1 MSGIFGLV
9 RFDGAAVSSSDLARM
24 GNSLRHRGPDRR
36 TVAIDDPVGL
46 GHCLMRV
53 NREDFLDTQPLR
65 DREAGLLLTADCRI
79 DNREALGEALNL
91 GEQELARLAD
101 SALILRAY
109 REWGADCVTRLIGE
123 FAFALWDA
131 RKGELILARD
141 PMGERCVYYHRNDAF
156 LAFATE
162 IKALWSIPDVPQILS
177 ETEIGRY
184 LLFQRPADDGVTFF
198 AGVTYA
204 PGGHILR
211 IRADGALRTE
221 RYWEP
226 HADPAHLDRDEAYYV
241 ATYRRLLTEA
251 VDCRIRRTIRPPALL
266 LSAGFDSAAIAGLAQ
281 PRLAAQRRKLL
292 AFSSV
297 LPEDYVGPHKSVRPW
312 VEACRRVMPH
322 LDVRYFVQTDETVFT
337 DLERSSA
344 AADAPATGVHYLR
357 DALYRRAAQAG
368 ARVVMDGFGGDGTI
382 NPRLGNVLAHFLRQG
397 RLRLFA
403 REFAAQLRVGD
414 QSFREI
420 AVNTAKQLIPDRIR
434 RMRRRFRASG
444 AGRLIAPQFAADLA
458 RSGAVD
464 LDDLAMDAQPAVAP
478 RALMMRQMRF
488 WVANNRRMN
497 ANEAAAC
504 GLELTRPFR
513 DRRIIEFALAIPEE
527 LWMKNGQRRYL
538 ARKALAD
545 VYPPE
550 FQTRGPRQ
558 ETIEPIPMH
567 GMTRAL
573 PEVRAELERLGANP
587 LLGKYLDFDALRRSC
602 DGWSPDRSESLLLRR
617 ALCLAKFVETTLRA
631 NRPTGS

>member
-1 MSGIFGLV
+1 M
-9 RFDGAAVSSSDLARM
+9 RFDGAAVSSCDVERM
-24 GNSLRHRGPDRR
+24 GNVLRHRGPDRR
-36 TVAIDDPVGL
+36 TVAIDGSVGL

-53 NREDFLDTQPLR
+53 NREDFLDAQPLR
-65 DREAGLLLTADCRI
+65 DRDAGLILVADCRI
-79 DNREALGEALNL
+79 DNREELGEALGV
-91 GEQELARLAD
+91 GEPELARLAD

-109 REWGADCVTRLIGE
+109 RAWGADCVARLLGE
-123 FAFALWDA
+123 FAFALWDK

-141 PMGERCVYYHRNDAF
+141 PMGERCVFYHRNGDF

-162 IKALWSIPDVPQILS
+162 IKALWAIPDIPQVLS

-184 LLFQRPADDGVTFF
+184 LLFQRPIDDGVTFF
-198 AGVTYA
+198 EGVTYA
-204 PGGHILR
+204 PGGHFVR
-211 IRADGALRTE
+211 VQADGALRTQ

-226 HADPAHLDRDEAYYV
+226 HADPVHLDRDEAYYV

-266 LSAGFDSAAIAGLAQ
+266 LSAGFDSAAIAGLSQ
-281 PRLAAQRRKLL
+281 PRLAAQGRKLL

-312 VEACRRVMPH
+312 VEACRRVMPY

-368 ARVVMDGFGGDGTI
+368 ARVVMDGFGGDDTI
-382 NPRLGNVLAHFLRQG
+382 NPRLGNVLVHFLRQG
-397 RLRLFA
+397 RFRLFA
-403 REFAAQLRVGD
+403 REFAAQLRVAD

-420 AVNTAKQLIPDRIR
+420 AVNTAKQLIPDRIK
-434 RMRRRFRASG
+434 RMRRGFRAPG

-458 RSGAVD
+458 RARVVD

-478 RALMMRQMRF
+478 RELMMRHMKY

-513 DRRIIEFALAIPEE
+513 DRRIVEFALAIPEE
-527 LWMKNGQRRYL
+527 LWMKNGRRRHL

-550 FQTRGPRQ
+550 FQTRGARQ
-558 ETIEPIPMH
+558 ETIEPVPMH

-573 PEVRAELERLGANP
+573 PEVRAELERLGENP
-587 LLGKYLDFDALRRSC
+587 LLRKYLDFDALRRSG
-602 DGWSPDRSESLLLRR
+602 DGWRPGRSENLLLKR
-617 ALCLAKFVETTLRA
+617 ALCLANFVETTMRA
-631 NRPTGS
+631 NRAAGP